1 MITTTHAR
9 PHPHVALRGMLHNQ
23 IILCPRCAKP
33 VGSARGGREVQQLL
47 GMHRCTASARDV
59 LQPSTAVPFS

>member
-1 MITTTHAR
+1 MITTLHAR
-9 PHPHVALRGMLHNQ
+9 PHQHAALRGMLHNK

-33 VGSARGGREVQQLL
+33 VGAARGGSEAQRLL
-47 GMHRCTASARDV
+47 GTHQCSASMRDV